1 MESLNALEI
10 RVYKDGKNKL
20 ITIPI
25 NQKVLTFDKVSK
37 KLKIDENKLNDLL
50 ISKSITNKNYVLIN
64 EGTIFINKD
73 NNLMYYSNGGG
84 ILNKNILEIK
94 SLTAKNE
101 LVGSGN
107 RYRIPISSLA
117 EKFYIAQVD
126 ELGKIYNKKHLM
138 NYWNKSML

>member
-10 RVYKDGKNKL
+10 RVYKDDKNKL

-50 ISKSITNKNYVLIN
+50 ISKGITNKNYVLIN

-73 NNLMYYSNGGG
+73 DNLMYYSNGGG
-84 ILNKNILEIK
+84 TLNKNILEIK

-101 LVGSGN
+101 LVGSRKN
-107 RYRIPISSLA
+107 RYLIPISSLA
-117 EKFYIAQVD
+117 EKFCIAQVD
-126 ELGKIYNKKHLM
+126 ELGKIYNKKTFDELL
-138 NYWNKSML
+138 K